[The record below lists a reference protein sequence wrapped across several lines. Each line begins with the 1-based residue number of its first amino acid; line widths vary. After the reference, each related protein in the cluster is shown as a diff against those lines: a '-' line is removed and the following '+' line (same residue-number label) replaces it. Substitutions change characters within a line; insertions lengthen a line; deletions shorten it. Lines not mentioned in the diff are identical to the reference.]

1 MWKVFLTISMP
12 LSMGLVACDNDGPL
26 EQFGEEVDEASED
39 IRVEGETT
47 ANEIDDAI
55 DEIEDAAEDA
65 VE

>member
-1 MWKVFLTISMP
+1 MKFLLTISIP
-12 LSMGLVACDNDGPL
+12 ALCLVACDNDGPF
-26 EQFGEEVDEASED
+26 EQVGEEIDEATED

-55 DEIEDAAEDA
+55 DEIEREVEDA